1 MPGLDMLLPRRTAVC
16 QERAVI
22 SHQELARRD
31 GNELAEGGTH
41 SRVIKPKEQASTIKE
56 KALYLENSTITPNMG
71 LTLSIHT
78 GHDAN
83 MTIADAETGSIIC
96 YVEFEKVAN
105 KRYFSFQI
113 DTERFANEFD
123 QLAWPLISRHA
134 DKITRL
140 NLCWLTSEQTEVI
153 KCKFPKARVDTT
165 KTHHL
170 MHAYSVY
177 AFAKAKKGDVIVSYD
192 GGGDLSD
199 YFWIYRCDGKTVRAV
214 TKIKQNLGV
223 PYRYLGLV
231 APEIKSNP
239 TFEPETNQ
247 HLAGKVMGLAPRGKV
262 VHRYLKPLQKYYRLF
277 DRRKKGPEIQAAIKL
292 LLSSCGLKPLGSKAP
307 KGTIPS
313 VALSRDDASNLLRT
327 SQQVFEDEFMRHTK
341 TELSSRSCKR
351 ILLTG
356 GCALN
361 VKLNSLIFEQI
372 GKEVLVLP
380 VPGDCGISLGA
391 AVKDAGLS
399 KFKPFNNAFIGPTA
413 SGNLTKHL
421 RTRGGK
427 AVSANELARLLYAGK
442 LIGTIIGN
450 IEAGPRALGNR
461 SLLAN
466 PCKKGMKDLLNKVKA
481 REPFRPVAPLVTE
494 EKQQAYFESCPHTKY
509 MSFSPKIR
517 PEHAENL
524 NEVVHYDGTCRIQ
537 TVTRDEAFLHK
548 LLVEVGKLTGYEVL
562 INTSFNTKGR
572 PIINDLDEAFA
583 LLDGSEIDY
592 LYVDGFLFSRTSD
605 Q

>member
-1 MPGLDMLLPRRTAVC
+1 MDMPGLNMFFTRCTAIS

-22 SHQELARRD
+22 AHQELARRD
-31 GNELAEGGTH
+31 GNELAEGGQH
-41 SRVIKPKEQASTIKE
+41 SRVNQPKEQASTIKE
-56 KALYLENSTITPNMG
+56 KALYLENLTITHKMG

-83 MTIADAETGSIIC
+83 MTIADAASGSIIS

-105 KRYFSFQI
+105 KRYFSFQL
-113 DTERFANEFD
+113 DAERFANEFN

-134 DKITRL
+134 GKITRL
-140 NLCWLTSEQTEVI
+140 NLCWLSSAQRQVI
-153 KCKFPKARVDTT
+153 SSKIPKAKIDET

-177 AFAKAKKGDVIVSYD
+177 AFAKAKRGDVIISYD
-192 GGGDLSD
+192 GGGDLND
-199 YFWIYRCDGKTVRAV
+199 YFWIYRCDGKSIRVV
-214 TKIKQNLGV
+214 TEIKQNLGV

-231 APEIKSNP
+231 APEIKSDP

-247 HLAGKVMGLAPRGKV
+247 HLAGKVMGLAPKGKV
-262 VHRYLKPLQKYYRLF
+262 VGRYLKPLQKYYRLF
-277 DRRKKGPEIQAAIKL
+277 DRRKKGPEIHTAIEEL
-292 LLSSCGLKPLGSKAP
+292 LKSCGLKPLGSKAP

-313 VALSRDDASNLLRT
+313 VALSSEDASNLLRS
-327 SQQVFEDEFMRHTK
+327 SQQVFEDEFMRHAK
-341 TELSSRSCKR
+341 TELSSGSCGR

-361 VKLNSLIFEQI
+361 VKLNSLISEQI

-399 KFKPFNNAFIGPTA
+399 KFKPFKNAFIGPEA
-413 SGNLTKHL
+413 SGDLTKHL
-421 RTRGGK
+421 RTRNGK
-427 AVSANELARLLYAGK
+427 AVSAGEVARLLHAGK
-442 LIGTIIGN
+442 LVGTVIGK

-481 REPFRPVAPLVTE
+481 RESFRPVAPLVTE
-494 EKQQAYFESCPHTKY
+494 EKQNAYFQSCPQTKY

-517 PEHAENL
+517 PQHAKIL
-524 NEVVHYDGTCRIQ
+524 KEVVHYDGTCRIQ
-537 TVTRDEAFLHK
+537 TVTKDESFLHK
-548 LLVEVGKLTGYEVL
+548 LLVEVGRLTGYEVL

-592 LYVDGFLFSRTSD
+592 LYVDGFLFART
-605 Q
+605 